1 MMIVSRRT
9 LLAGLAAGLMTFAAW
24 HQPAS
29 AQDSGKRTIEVR
41 IENRHVAADMR
52 TIRITEGETV
62 ELRWISDEAVELHL
76 HGYDLKAE
84 LRPGE
89 PTVMTVEA
97 YAAGRFPITS
107 HGWGDGGH
115 GHDAMTYLEIY
126 PR

>member
-1 MMIVSRRT
+1 MKIVTRRIW
-9 LLAGLAAGLMTFAAW
+9 LAGLAAGLLMFPAG

-29 AQDSGKRTIEVR
+29 AQDDGKRTIEVR

-62 ELRWISDEAVELHL
+62 ELRWTSDEAVELHL

-84 LRPGE
+84 ARPGA
-89 PTVMTVEA
+89 PAVMTFEA
-97 YAAGRFPITS
+97 YAAGRFPVTN

-115 GHDAMTYLEIY
+115 GHDALTYLEIY

>member
-1 MMIVSRRT
+1 MIASRRT
-9 LLAGLAAGLMTFAAW
+9 WLAGLAAGLLTAAAW
-24 HQPAS
+24 HHPAP
-29 AQDSGKRTIEVR
+29 AQDGGKRTIEVL
-41 IENRHVAADMR
+41 IEGRRVAADMQ